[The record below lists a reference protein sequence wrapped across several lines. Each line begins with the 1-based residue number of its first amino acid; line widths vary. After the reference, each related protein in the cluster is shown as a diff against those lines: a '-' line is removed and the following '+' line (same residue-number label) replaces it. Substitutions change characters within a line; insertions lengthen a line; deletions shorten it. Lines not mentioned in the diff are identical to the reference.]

1 MDFGETNSIATFQS
15 IIETLQKRNFELENQ
30 LQIVNDE
37 KIALIAKA
45 SQCEILKRQLER
57 ILSDKDTS
65 ASLRIDYNQEL
76 LEQNKLLSQK
86 LEEVTQ
92 QRDKYVNAGTQ
103 NAELFESNRNLEKQV
118 YELKQKS
125 MEYWSKIENLKSK
138 ITENSKNDNS
148 NNSSAI
154 VDDLIKKNADL
165 SIENKQMKVQ
175 IDVASEKIE
184 KADAEIERLKE
195 ANFRILNNLSNRPVF
210 DKNLF
215 FDKFGELSN
224 EVLNEV
230 RKKLEN
236 LELRMN
242 DAYKQITYLKEVK
255 EKKQN
260 NDDLVDRI
268 NELEEEIQE
277 LRETDATPKLSAL
290 MSRVRELEEENKKLK
305 NTY

>member
-290 MSRVRELEEENKKLK
+290 MSRVRELEEENK
-305 NTY
+305 